1 MLKHRIFSGI
11 LMALFFGG
19 LTLLDGW
26 LDGSATLSVADDK
39 PVQGTLLTILLVL
52 VLALAVIEFS
62 RLVGAKE
69 LAVVVPASMAGVV
82 LVATSW
88 YWPQVFDLDAH
99 AYVLLVLAFSLLWAM
114 LGHYRR
120 FGIDGALANCG
131 ASCLAML
138 YLGGLGAF
146 VVAVRVEIG
155 LWEVLMLICVV
166 KCSDIGAY
174 TFGKLFGK
182 HKFSPRVS
190 PGKTWEGL
198 AGAMVAAMAVSL
210 AFVGLFDT
218 MRWWQALVFGAGFAV
233 IGQMGDLAE
242 SMMKRDARQKDS
254 SNRVPG
260 FGGILDVIDSP
271 LVAAPFGYLFFRF
284 VVL

>member
-1 MLKHRIFSGI
+1 MTV
-11 LMALFFGG
+11 FFGG
-19 LTLLDGW
+19 LTVLDGW
-26 LDGSATLSVADDK
+26 LDGSATASVADDK
-39 PVQGTLLTILLVL
+39 PVQGTLLAILLAV
-52 VLALAVIEFS
+52 VLALAVVEFS
-62 RLVGAKE
+62 RLVSSRE
-69 LAVVVPASMAGVV
+69 LVVVVPASMAGVV
-82 LVATSW
+82 LVSTTW
-88 YWPQVFDLDAH
+88 YWAQVGNVAPH
-99 AYVLLVLAFSLLWAM
+99 TYMLLVVAFFLLLAM

-120 FGIDGALANCG
+120 FGIDGFLGNCG
-131 ASCLAML
+131 ISSLAVV
-138 YLGGLGAF
+138 YLGVLGAF
-146 VVAVRVEIG
+146 VLAIRIEIG
-155 LWEVLMLICVV
+155 LWETLMLMFVV

-198 AGAMVAAMAVSL
+198 AGAMAAAIAVSL
-210 AFVGLFDT
+210 AFAGLFDT
-218 MRWWQALVFGAGFAV
+218 MAGWQAVAFGASFAV

-271 LVAAPFGYLFFRF
+271 LVAAPFAYLFFRF
-284 VVL
+284 VL

>member
-1 MLKHRIFSGI
+1 MTV
-11 LMALFFGG
+11 FFGG
-19 LTLLDGW
+19 LTVLDGW
-26 LDGSATLSVADDK
+26 LDGSATASVADYK
-39 PVQGTLLTILLVL
+39 PVQGTLLAILLAV
-52 VLALAVIEFS
+52 VLALAVVEFS
-62 RLVGAKE
+62 RLVSSRE
-69 LAVVVPASMAGVV
+69 LVVVVPASMAGVV
-82 LVATSW
+82 LVSTTW
-88 YWPQVFDLDAH
+88 YWPQVGNVAPH
-99 AYVLLVLAFSLLWAM
+99 AYMLLVVAFFLLGAM

-120 FGIDGALANCG
+120 FGIDGFLGNCG
-131 ASCLAML
+131 ISSLAVV
-138 YLGGLGAF
+138 YLGVLGAF
-146 VVAVRVEIG
+146 VLAIRIEIG
-155 LWEVLMLICVV
+155 LWETLMLMFVV

-198 AGAMVAAMAVSL
+198 AGAMAAAIAVSL
-210 AFVGLFDT
+210 AFAGLFDT
-218 MRWWQALVFGAGFAV
+218 MAGWQAVAFGAGFAV

-271 LVAAPFGYLFFRF
+271 LVAAPFAYLFFRF
-284 VVL
+284 VL